1 MAGTE
6 GDPPDSSTGEG
17 TVDLD
22 EDVLE
27 MVRRQLERDPPP
39 STRAL
44 YGRAVHLNSDLYD
57 LSVRQFHAKYPLRVK
72 REKAREERE
81 ASSRSSTAGA
91 SGRGGDDGD
100 PDGRRTP
107 DAEVDGDAGRRHL
120 FGDDDGR
127 DRGGEDPRRSGRDG
141 GADGPRRTASGDD
154 AGPGGGG
161 SGPDSAVPVD
171 EATRERVRRVFMSF
185 AREVAEAERPELL
198 VGVVEGVPDCV
209 DEIARIVHARPSEA

>member
-22 EDVLE
+22 ENVLE

-44 YGRAVHLNSDLYD
+44 YGRAVLMNSDLYD

-81 ASSRSSTAGA
+81 ASSRSPTDDA
-91 SGRGGDDGD
+91 SGRAGDDGD

-107 DAEVDGDAGRRHL
+107 DAEVDEDAGRRHL
-120 FGDDDGR
+120 FGDDDVR

-141 GADGPRRTASGDD
+141 G
-154 AGPGGGG
+154 G
-161 SGPDSAVPVD
+161 SGPGTAGPVD

-185 AREVAEAERPELL
+185 AREVAEAERPEML
-198 VGVVEGVPDCV
+198 VGVVEGVPDRV